1 VNIYAARPTEGF
13 RVGSRKPWIV
23 LLALMAG
30 ILAAGCAEENAKLTE
45 TKNLVVGDIGWD
57 EGVAVSNL
65 TKALLEDEL
74 GYESVELRTLDIA
87 SLCPRRPLASNPTPG
102 GRKALS
108 RVPKRSPL
116 FSTSSTHQSTQIL

>member
-1 VNIYAARPTEGF
+1 
-13 RVGSRKPWIV
+13 
-23 LLALMAG
+23 MAG

-45 TKNLVVGDIGWD
+45 TKNLVIGDIDCD

-87 SLCPRRPLASNPTPG
+87 SLFEGVGNEFAPVGAKADPPGRPALGPG
-102 GRKALS
+102 GLLPPRPSEPGPPAG
-108 RVPKRSPL
+108 VVA
-116 FSTSSTHQSTQIL
+116 F